1 MTVCVD
7 LDPVSS
13 HDGRLFRN
21 GVDECPAYPQAHVVR
36 IHEEVDHLQSIV
48 ATRLRSHKADDV
60 ARDLGDKD
68 DVVGAGG
75 IELRKL
81 WMREQKIAIPFIRQ

>member
-7 LDPVSS
+7 LDPVAS
-13 HDGRLFRN
+13 HDGRLFCN
-21 GVDECPAYPQAHVVR
+21 GVDEDPAYSQAHVVR

-60 ARDLGDKD
+60 TRDFNDKH

-81 WMREQKIAIPFIRQ
+81 WTRGQKIAIAFIRQ